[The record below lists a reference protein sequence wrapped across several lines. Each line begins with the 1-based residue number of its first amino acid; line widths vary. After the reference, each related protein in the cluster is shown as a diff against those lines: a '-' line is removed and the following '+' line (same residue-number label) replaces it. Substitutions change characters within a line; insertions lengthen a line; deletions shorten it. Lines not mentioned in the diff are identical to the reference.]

1 MNKLRIFIISIIFL
15 ILFIAV
21 QYLILTGMGPDTKT
35 DDSISKN
42 DIFAQPLESSHM
54 SSLLN
59 TFFNKSEKNQYTNL
73 QSFQYFSAGSMS
85 GGYSGKS
92 INSRNGVAILTIA
105 TSNWH
110 HEPLK
115 VTEFLIDKEVLT
127 EIEQI
132 FNRHKIYK
140 WKDKKLSDM
149 FVPDAATTHYVFLF
163 PDHSL
168 SFSSQIFP
176 DEFNKATKEIRLV
189 MDKYEKSGKRLPGL
203 VIPDFNDTSV
213 QKNFIQF
220 NDTVEL
226 IAFTYMNNELTLL
239 IKNGTEENLVI
250 PAKSSMRIKLGDKTV
265 FENTI
270 NNQLSFAKL
279 TSSYETFPLEER
291 LESGIYTL
299 EFGDLTGQFEIR

>member
-1 MNKLRIFIISIIFL
+1 MNPNT
-15 ILFIAV
+15 
-21 QYLILTGMGPDTKT
+21 QTEDTNT
-35 DDSISKN
+35 KN
-42 DIFAQPLESSHM
+42 DIFAQPLEASHVP
-54 SSLLN
+54 SFVN
-59 TFFNKSEKNQYTNL
+59 RIFNISETTKYTNL
-73 QSFQYFSAGSMS
+73 ETFEQYSSGSMT
-85 GGYSGKS
+85 GGYQGKR
-92 INSRNGVAILTIA
+92 INSWKGETILTIA

-127 EIEQI
+127 EIEKI
-132 FNRHKIYK
+132 FNQHKLYK
-140 WKDKKLSDM
+140 WKDKKLSKM
-149 FVPDAATTHYVFLF
+149 FVADAPTTHCVFIF
-163 PDHSL
+163 PDQSF
-168 SFSSQIFP
+168 SFSSQVFP
-176 DEFNKATKEIRLV
+176 NEFDKAINEIKLV
-189 MDKYEKSGKRLPGL
+189 MEKYEKSGKRLPGL
-203 VIPDFNDTSV
+203 VVPAFEDTDIQQKFHEFNDTA
-213 QKNFIQF
+213 
-220 NDTVEL
+220 EL
-226 IAFTYMNNELTLL
+226 IAFTYRNNELTLL